1 MEVLQ
6 NRNPNQRFYI
16 VIRFAIIISF
26 IEMFSQA
33 IIKHNTY
40 PVLGVFG
47 YIVLAI
53 ILHNAYNY
61 ENMGH
66 MNLVWSC
73 VSIIAG
79 FLVSH
84 YFFDERINRYTL
96 FAILLAM
103 LAIYTAHLSDEQ

>member
-1 MEVLQ
+1 MEVLHKKS
-6 NRNPNQRFYI
+6 PNERFYT
-16 VIRFAIIISF
+16 VIRFALVICV

-33 IIKHNTY
+33 TLKHNRY
-40 PVLGVFG
+40 PVLGIFG

-53 ILHNAYNY
+53 ILHNSYYY

-73 VSIIAG
+73 VSIITG

-103 LAIYTAHLSDEQ
+103 LAIYTAHLSDEE